1 MPDSDQSFTAQWTA
15 NTYTVTL
22 DANGG
27 SVNPSS
33 AEVTYDG
40 AYGTL
45 PTPFRQGYTFTGWFT
60 EADGGSKV
68 ESGTSV
74 NRTEDHTL
82 YAHWVED
89 ATKYEL
95 WIGGVQVTGG
105 NAQNVFGD
113 GTVSYDAETNILT
126 LNNYHYTGEGTTN
139 ITGATTADTC
149 LGYKGSETLTIRL
162 LGTNR
167 LTYDG
172 DTTFSSGIYIQNSDL
187 VIEGT
192 GSLTVNITGTCS
204 YDTGYIRSFAICVAK
219 NDGTMT
225 INSGAIT
232 TTGGSINKANVGK
245 STDGSSIGL
254 TADNLIV
261 NGGSVTARGGDVALT
276 TTEGYTLRANSY
288 GISADYE
295 GLTINGGSVTAVSG
309 TATKNGE
316 ESEGMHAMYYKPI
329 LGDGV
334 TAQVSLNKDESGAIT
349 YDATVSQNI
358 FRTYQWFHAASGN

>member
-1 MPDSDQSFTAQWTA
+1 M
-15 NTYTVTL
+15 
-22 DANGG
+22 
-27 SVNPSS
+27 
-33 AEVTYDG
+33 
-40 AYGTL
+40 
-45 PTPFRQGYTFTGWFT
+45 
-60 EADGGSKV
+60 K
-68 ESGTSV
+68 
-74 NRTEDHTL
+74 RTEDHTL

-105 NAQNVFGD
+105 SAQDVFGD

-139 ITGATTADTC
+139 ITGATIGDAC
-149 LGYKGSETLTIRL
+149 LGYKGSETLIIKL
-162 LGTNR
+162 LGTNS
-167 LTYDG
+167 LTYNG
-172 DTTFSSGIYIQNSDL
+172 DTTFSCGIYIQNSSL

-204 YDTGYIRSFAICVAK
+204 YNTSYIRSFAICVAK
-219 NDGTMT
+219 NDGTIT

-232 TTGGSINKANVGK
+232 TTGGSINKANVGNN
-245 STDGSSIGL
+245 TDGVSIGL
-254 TADNLIV
+254 SADNLIV

-276 TTEGYTLRANSY
+276 TAEGNTIRANSY

-309 TATKNGE
+309 TATKNGM

-329 LGDGV
+329 LGESV
-334 TAQVSLNKDESGAIT
+334 TAQVSLNKDGRDAVA
-349 YDATVSQNI
+349 YDATVVQDV
-358 FRTYQWFHAASGN
+358 FRTYQWFHAASAN